1 MELKSKKQLLLKWLE
16 IFWLP
21 FVLKQRWLKLKHV
34 EIGWIFGKKAQP
46 DIKVDSWS
54 LKLLARTG
62 WERISLVSFFHW
74 CLLEEIVAVVGKGTE
89 LLERVFLQ
97 FCSLKCSSY
106 SAFTLTPNKFYT
118 RFILNVKFSAW
129 GVIFA
134 QLPIFN
140 FLH

>member
-1 MELKSKKQLLLKWLE
+1 MAGNLLIGLCFKTKVVETVTCKNRLNLWKKSSTWYK
-16 IFWLP
+16 
-21 FVLKQRWLKLKHV
+21 
-34 EIGWIFGKKAQP
+34 
-46 DIKVDSWS
+46 DSWS

-62 WERISLVSFFHW
+62 WEGISLVSFFHW

-89 LLERVFLQ
+89 LSEVVFLQ